1 MNHDL
6 PFVVYLLSD
15 ENMLQL
21 IFVVVVV
28 GLHSNLVLEKNTS
41 KVRYQEGAKY
51 PFHFDIGFS
60 TETSKF
66 LFVIFLTEDEIRCI
80 SIRANE
86 CTFRESKLII
96 FIFVSHL
103 NWGQKKMELSPYILI
118 LP

>member
-6 PFVVYLLSD
+6 PVVVYLLSD

-21 IFVVVVV
+21 FFVVVVVV
-28 GLHSNLVLEKNTS
+28 GLHSNLLLEKNTS
-41 KVRYQEGAKY
+41 EVRYQEGAKY

-60 TETSKF
+60 TEKSKF

-80 SIRANE
+80 SIKANE

-96 FIFVSHL
+96 FI
-103 NWGQKKMELSPYILI
+103 LSYI
-118 LP
+118 